1 LGLLQKNFSVIKR
14 IIDDIE
20 SPERLIKLY
29 NILGYTYRIIGCI
42 REAIDC
48 YKKSEEILDNLDIK
62 LIKISVLFNT
72 GLCKLDLLEMEA
84 AEDCF
89 MSVCKLAEQDSN
101 LDDYMAYA
109 QCCLAFVKSC
119 SDFKED
125 AFYIAENA
133 FSAISSST
141 RVTLWGIGHSLIS
154 LCLTYK
160 NLGNI
165 KKSFELCQRAIFS
178 SEENNFTQLKA
189 KAISCLAGLYR
200 EQGEFARALFH
211 HAEAIEILD
220 KIGAKSNLA
229 EAYYQL
235 ALTHQEMGEIDNS
248 MENFMQA
255 IALFN
260 EMQAPRQVEKVQ
272 IAMECFE
279 K

>member
-1 LGLLQKNFSVIKR
+1 
-14 IIDDIE
+14 
-20 SPERLIKLY
+20 
-29 NILGYTYRIIGCI
+29 
-42 REAIDC
+42 
-48 YKKSEEILDNLDIK
+48 
-62 LIKISVLFNT
+62 LFNT

-89 MSVCKLAEQDSN
+89 ISVCKLAEQDSN

-125 AFYIAENA
+125 AFYIAEKA
-133 FSAISSST
+133 FYAISSST

-248 MENFMQA
+248 MKNFMQA

-272 IAMECFE
+272 IAMDCFE